1 VKIRGFLILPLLLAA
16 ISAYSQ
22 PMSDVDFAQKFR
34 LASVYENT
42 HDFNNAVR
50 LYEELYKAR
59 PDDPNIS
66 AGYVRTLY
74 SLKRFTDV
82 EKVLTEVLTQKSPYN
97 FDFYLLL
104 GRTRAQ
110 LNKKAEA
117 IEAFQKA
124 ETSSPQGDHYAVT
137 IAVANAMVEAGYEE
151 EALEFLQDK
160 RKQSET
166 ADLYVPEIARL
177 LYKLGRYDK
186 GTSEYLSLLRSND
199 ANMGLVQMR
208 IAQFTTD
215 SAVRRSI
222 MKTFISQI
230 DTTTASLSELK
241 LLAWCYGELKQYSDA
256 LSINLAI
263 EARVDG
269 TQNPMAGFELIQF
282 ADKALAEGA
291 YETAAKAYD
300 EAAKRMGSNMPVQL
314 MTNPK
319 LGAIKARQ
327 AMITKQAKPSESDL
341 RDLIDRYVQFANS
354 SVPADQ
360 SLGALSQ
367 AGDIAFRKL
376 HDLAKAQSIYEQII
390 QKQPSV
396 SDNGRNAYFALEE
409 IALTQGNTVLARTHL
424 SNLEKALL
432 KRPKKDDEVQRHILY
447 EEARIDYYEGA
458 FDSSIEKLSE
468 IVIVPSSDYANDAI
482 ALSNLIDENRK
493 GSSDG
498 AMRVFAKAELLSLG
512 SDINAAV
519 SAYLSIKQTY
529 PKSSIS
535 DESTLRAADLL
546 VLQGKAN
553 DAVTMLQQMQEQ
565 MIESP
570 LLDEAALREAE
581 ITEHELNLKDKALK
595 LYEDFLARFPKSPHC
610 TEVRQRARR
619 LRGDTF

>member
-1 VKIRGFLILPLLLAA
+1 MKIRGFLILPLLLAA
-16 ISAYSQ
+16 ISAHSQ

-42 HDFNNAVR
+42 HDYNNAVR
-50 LYEELYKAR
+50 VYEELYKAR
-59 PDDPNIS
+59 PTDPNIS

-74 SLKRFTDV
+74 SLKRFADV
-82 EKVLTEVLTQKSPYN
+82 EKVLTEVLAQKSPYD
-97 FDFYLLL
+97 FDLYLLL

-124 ETSSPQGDHYAVT
+124 EAASPQGDLFSVT

-166 ADLYVPEIARL
+166 ADLFTPEIARL
-177 LYKLGRYDK
+177 LYKLSRYDK
-186 GTSEYLSLLRSND
+186 GTREYLSLLHSND

-215 SAVRRSI
+215 STVRRSI
-222 MKTFISQI
+222 MQTFISQI
-230 DTTTASLSELK
+230 DTISASLAELK
-241 LLAWCYGELKQYSDA
+241 LLAWCYGELKQYPNA
-256 LSINLAI
+256 LSVNLAI
-263 EARVDG
+263 EGRIGG
-269 TQNPMAGFELIQF
+269 TGNPMAGFELVQF
-282 ADKALAEGA
+282 ADRALAEGA

-300 EAAKRMGSNMPVQL
+300 EAAKRIGANQVQ
-314 MTNPK
+314 MITNPK

-367 AGDIAFRKL
+367 AADIAFRKL
-376 HDLAKAQSIYEQII
+376 HDLEKARSIYEQII
-390 QKQPSV
+390 QRQPSV

-447 EEARIDYYEGA
+447 EQARIDYFEGA

-468 IVIVPSSDYANDAI
+468 IVVVPSSDYANDAI
-482 ALSNLIDENRK
+482 ALSNLMDENRK

-498 AMRVFAKAELLSLG
+498 AMRVFAKAELLALG

-529 PKSSIS
+529 PKSSIA

-546 VLQGKAN
+546 VLQGKPN
-553 DAVTMLQQMQEQ
+553 DAVSMLQQMQEQ

-570 LLDEAALREAE
+570 FLDEAALREAE
-581 ITEHELNLKDKALK
+581 ITEHELNAKDKALK